1 MFEAGLGDSE
11 ARAESDVSLPSSLS
25 GKDIRLTSKVA
36 FHDMA
41 ECYAALLG
49 FHCTGRMVLRSEI
62 STSLK
67 HSGVKA
73 RLKSIA

>member
-41 ECYAALLG
+41 ACHATPL
-49 FHCTGRMVLRSEI
+49 F
-62 STSLK
+62 STSIIPDEWYYDQ
-67 HSGVKA
+67 SVKD
-73 RLKSIA
+73 I